1 MVDFNLDFFFS
12 RFCGFY
18 VLARGYFIFFILSY
32 IFTNK
37 QLPDGAPDEYCRVSS
52 TELKAFIYKVCK
64 EKNDNSPNGS
74 DSYRLVPLVGAFQ
87 GLATPRYFATQRYT
101 NLRFAPV
108 HTVTQKG

>member
-52 TELKAFIYKVCK
+52 AELKAFIYKVCK
-64 EKNDNSPNGS
+64 EKNGNCPNGS
-74 DSYRLVPLVGAFQ
+74 DSYRLVHPTGVEPTTFRIGI
-87 GLATPRYFATQRYT
+87 
-101 NLRFAPV
+101 
-108 HTVTQKG
+108 